1 MLDESDPL
9 SRNARLDPFD
19 PSNGFIDPPLPSQY
33 SGEFVEAYRAAQR
46 ARIARIDERFTH
58 DAPTAG
64 RAEEGLR
71 RLLPAL
77 ADVKVDAAW
86 GGPIDVSADHF
97 PMFGTVPGRRI
108 HYGAGYSGNGVGP
121 SWLGGQIL
129 ARLALG
135 ADDEL
140 TRLPLV
146 NRRIRGLPPEPVK
159 HLGGALVRG
168 ALLRVEESEQ
178 AGRRPPLA
186 ARWGAALPSLLGLRI
201 GTR

>member
-1 MLDESDPL
+1 MATNAAAAGWRPL
-9 SRNARLDPFD
+9 A
-19 PSNGFIDPPLPSQY
+19 
-33 SGEFVEAYRAAQR
+33 
-46 ARIARIDERFTH
+46 
-58 DAPTAG
+58 
-64 RAEEGLR
+64 R
-71 RLLPAL
+71 RLTT
-77 ADVKVDAAW
+77 
-86 GGPIDVSADHF
+86 
-97 PMFGTVPGRRI
+97 FGSYVVLTEPVPELLEQI
-108 HYGAGYSGNGVGP
+108 NCAAGYSGNGVGP

-129 ARLALG
+129 PRLALG

-186 ARWGAALPSLLGLRI
+186 ARW
-201 GTR
+201 